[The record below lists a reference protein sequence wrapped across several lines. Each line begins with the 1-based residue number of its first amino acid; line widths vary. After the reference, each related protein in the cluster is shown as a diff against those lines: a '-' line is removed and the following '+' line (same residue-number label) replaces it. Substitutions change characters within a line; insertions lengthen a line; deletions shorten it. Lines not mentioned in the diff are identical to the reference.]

1 MWSQSIQKIAVG
13 DCTIGLTVQSGGGK
27 VDFDISC
34 PSCGAIEGGFDVV
47 DCDIY
52 SDLALETS
60 KKY

>member
-1 MWSQSIQKIAVG
+1 MVQSIPKIAVG

-27 VDFDISC
+27 VDFDMSC
-34 PSCGAIEGGFDVV
+34 PSCAALAGEFDVV